1 VSPPELASLLL
12 LRPRSARAAAL
23 FRRDAASALGASTG
37 VRFSQV
43 MFTTVGPGGVTFPLL
58 SPSRRALLVVW
69 DDEAGLDRHLAGGSL
84 RRWRDSA
91 RESLLIRLRVTR
103 SKGTWDGR
111 TLFAPRKGGGR
122 DPGPVAVLTRVAMRW
137 AIAPELYGWALPHVA
152 RQLDQNEAALL
163 SVGMTERPV
172 RIGATFSLWRSLAEM
187 QRFGYHHRPHGAV
200 QRRAREHHWFD
211 EELFVRF
218 AVLGADGSW
227 RGRRFS
233 GPLVQSQALPW

>member
-12 LRPRSARAAAL
+12 LQHRNAGAAAVH
-23 FRRDAASALGASTG
+23 RRTAAGVLGATTG
-37 VRFSQV
+37 VCFSQA
-43 MFTTVGPGGVTFPLL
+43 MLTTVGPGGVTFPLF
-58 SPSRRALLVVW
+58 SPSRSALLAVW
-69 DDEAGLDRHLAGGSL
+69 DGEANLDRHLACGSL
-84 RRWRDSA
+84 GRWRDAA

-103 SKGTWDGR
+103 SKGSWDGHAVF
-111 TLFAPRKGGGR
+111 TPRKGGGC
-122 DPGPVAVLTRVAMRW
+122 DPGPVAVLTRVAVRW
-137 AIAPELYGWALPHVA
+137 GSAPELYGWALPRIA
-152 RQLDQNEAALL
+152 RQLEQNEAALL

-187 QRFGYHHRPHGAV
+187 QRFGYHHPPHGAF
-200 QRRAREHHWFD
+200 QRRARERRWFD

-233 GPLVQSQALPW
+233 GALANEAQRW